1 MNSCP
6 LHRRLRRHALT
17 LFAPFTLLLFTS
29 TIDANPASESAVQ
42 VEYITP
48 DGLVLLLINGESNPA
63 AALQNDG
70 IIQCPLRKGETVFII
85 ALPTAG
91 APGRLRLI
99 NESAN
104 ASGELKIAVAN
115 SRLPADSPKWT
126 NVDGAIPFVRKR
138 LFDLL
143 MLGVEARYVRLSF
156 RVETPATI
164 KGISIDPR
172 ALQRAASLAAN

>member
-1 MNSCP
+1 MP
-6 LHRRLRRHALT
+6 
-17 LFAPFTLLLFTS
+17 
-29 TIDANPASESAVQ
+29 
-42 VEYITP
+42 
-48 DGLVLLLINGESNPA
+48 LINGQSNPT

-70 IIQCPLRKGETVFII
+70 TIQCPLGEGETVFII

-91 APGRLRLI
+91 ALGRLRLI

-115 SRLPADSPKWT
+115 TQLPADSPKWISV
-126 NVDGAIPFVRKR
+126 NGAIPFVRKR

-156 RVETPATI
+156 QVETPDSI
-164 KGISIDPR
+164 KGISIDPH
-172 ALQRAASLAAN
+172 ALRQAASLAAN

>member
-1 MNSCP
+1 MNASP
-6 LHRRLRRHALT
+6 LHPRLRHALT
-17 LFAPFTLLLFTS
+17 LLAPLTLWLFAS
-29 TIDANPASESAVQ
+29 TIDADWAKEGGVQ
-42 VEYITP
+42 VECITP
-48 DGLVLLLINGESNPA
+48 DGRVLPLINGQPNPT

-70 IIQCPLRKGETVFII
+70 TIQCPLREGETVLII

-91 APGRLRLI
+91 ALGRLRLI

-115 SRLPADSPKWT
+115 TRLPADSPKWISV
-126 NVDGAIPFVRKR
+126 NGAIPFFRKR

-156 RVETPATI
+156 RVETPAAI

-172 ALQRAASLAAN
+172 ALRQTASLAAN